1 MISIRRLSFANW
13 WRPETEGSAHVAE
26 VYRYVFARINHAEHA
41 EDIAMEV
48 LHAATSAE
56 KPDDLRAYMI
66 GIARRKVADHFRQ
79 NVRTQPLA
87 SSEERCETGNSEDF
101 LRIQMVLERLADNY
115 QECLVLKYV
124 CGFSSDEVAKMLE
137 TTPGAVD
144 NTLQRARKAF
154 ATEWNVLNGDDNE

>member
-1 MISIRRLSFANW
+1 MISIRRLGFAKW
-13 WRPETEGSAHVAE
+13 RRPETDAAAIVPEI
-26 VYRYVFARINHAEHA
+26 YRYVFARINHVEHA

-48 LHAATSAE
+48 LHAATSS
-56 KPDDLRAYMI
+56 PPPNDLKAYMI

-79 NVRTQPLA
+79 NARTQSMA
-87 SSEERCETGNSEDF
+87 STDERFETKNSDEF
-101 LRIQMVLERLADNY
+101 LRIQMVLSRLAENY

-124 CGFSSDEVAKMLE
+124 CGFSSEEIAGMLDG
-137 TTPGAVD
+137 TATSVD

>member
-1 MISIRRLSFANW
+1 MISLRRLVFANW
-13 WRPETEGSAHVAE
+13 RRPETEASAHVAE
-26 VYRYVFARINHAEHA
+26 VYRYVYARINHAEES

-48 LHAATSAE
+48 LHAATSGE
-56 KPDDLRAYMI
+56 KPENLRAYMI

-79 NVRTQPLA
+79 NARSQPM
-87 SSEERCETGNSEDF
+87 SGTDERFVTGDSDEF
-101 LRIQMVLERLADNY
+101 LRIQMVLGRLAENY

-124 CGFSSDEVAKMLE
+124 CGFSSDEVARITD

-154 ATEWNVLNGDDNE
+154 ATEWNLLNGDDDE

>member
-1 MISIRRLSFANW
+1 MISIRRLGFAIW
-13 WRPETEGSAHVAE
+13 RRPETEASTHVAE
-26 VYRYVFARINHAEHA
+26 IYRYVFARINHAEEA

-56 KPDDLRAYMI
+56 KPENVRAYMI

-79 NVRTQPLA
+79 ISRVQPMA
-87 SSEERCETGNSEDF
+87 GTEERFETGNSDEF
-101 LRIQMVLERLADNY
+101 LRIQGVLGRLADNY

-124 CGFSSDEVAKMLE
+124 CGFSSDEIGRMLD
-137 TTPGAVD
+137 TTPGAID

>member
-1 MISIRRLSFANW
+1 MISLRRLSFANW
-13 WRPETEGSAHVAE
+13 RRPETEASAHVAE

-41 EDIAMEV
+41 EDISMEV
-48 LHAATSAE
+48 LHAAISAE
-56 KPDDLRAYMI
+56 KPENVRAYMI

-79 NVRTQPLA
+79 NARVQPLA
-87 SSEERCETGNSEDF
+87 FSEERFETENSDGF

-124 CGFSSDEVAKMLE
+124 CGFSSDEVARMLE
-137 TTPGAVD
+137 TTSGAVD

>member
-1 MISIRRLSFANW
+1 MISIRRLVFANW
-13 WRPETEGSAHVAE
+13 RRPETEASAYVSE
-26 VYRYVFARINHAEHA
+26 IYRYVYARINHAEHA

-48 LHAATSAE
+48 LHAATAGD

-79 NVRTQPLA
+79 NARVLPLA
-87 SSEERCETGNSEDF
+87 SSEERFETGNSDGF
-101 LRIQMVLERLADNY
+101 LRVQMVLERLADNY
-115 QECLVLKYV
+115 QECLVLKYI
-124 CGFSSDEVAKMLE
+124 CGFSSDEVAQMLD
-137 TTPGAVD
+137 TTSGAVD